1 MSQTLLEVRDL
12 RITFRQR
19 DRNVYAVQNVSFH
32 LRAGETLAIVGESGC
47 GKTITA
53 KSILG
58 LINSPALDI
67 ESGEIFYN
75 DTDLLK
81 LSEPE
86 MQKIRGNEIG
96 MIFQDP
102 MTSLNPTMK
111 IGRQIT
117 EGMIFHNPKITKEE
131 AYRKGIEL
139 LRLVGI
145 SEPEI
150 RFHQYPHELS
160 GGMRQRVMIAIAL
173 APAPKILIADEPTT
187 ALDVTIQAQILELLK
202 EIQAK
207 TKTSIIFITH
217 DLSIVSNI
225 SHRVLVMYAGKI
237 IEVAETD
244 HLYATPSHPYTQ
256 RLLMSIPRI
265 DTDITDDLSPIE
277 GSPPDMS
284 EIPLGCPFAPRCNYP
299 MNICIKQL
307 PPLFKVEEKEQY
319 SACWYHDSR
328 AKKRAHE
335 HETAPA
341 ASQEPEEIVSR

>member
-1 MSQTLLEVRDL
+1 MSEPLLELKGL
-12 RITFRQR
+12 RVTFRQR
-19 DRNVYAVQNVSFH
+19 DRSVYAVRNVSFS
-32 LRAGETLAIVGESGC
+32 LRSSETLAIVGESGC

-53 KSILG
+53 KAILG

-67 ESGEIFYN
+67 ESGEILYKGQ
-75 DTDLLK
+75 DLLK
-81 LSEPE
+81 LSENE
-86 MQKIRGNEIG
+86 MQAIRGKEIG

-117 EGMIFHNPKITKEE
+117 EGMIYHNPKITKEE

-145 SEPEI
+145 SEPEV

-225 SHRVLVMYAGKI
+225 SHRVLVMYAGRI
-237 IEVAETD
+237 IEMSETD
-244 HLYATPSHPYTQ
+244 QLYATPSHPYTQ
-256 RLLMSIPRI
+256 RLLKSIPRI
-265 DTDITDDLSPIE
+265 DTDITDELTPIE
-277 GSPPDMS
+277 GAPPDMS
-284 EIPLGCPFAPRCNYP
+284 EIPLGCPFAPRCESP

-307 PPLFKVEEKEQY
+307 PPLFKVEDKEQCA
-319 SACWYHDSR
+319 ACWNHDAR
-328 AKKRAHE
+328 ATKRARE
-335 HETAPA
+335 YETTTANR
-341 ASQEPEEIVSR
+341 QESEEVFSR